1 MAFEEGVAINPT
13 QLRWGLNDYRQQT
26 YQTNFYEMTRFPCLV
41 KLSDNPYVNYPFGMV
56 HIPFRSSGRRR

>member
-26 YQTNFYEMTRFPCLV
+26 YQTNFYEMTRFPW
-41 KLSDNPYVNYPFGMV
+41 SAHQFT
-56 HIPFRSSGRRR
+56 SSEYIVRRNNLI